1 MAPRLT
7 DYQEKR
13 IIASYVETGTYRGAA
28 RACQVS
34 VNTVRKLVQADT
46 EMLKKVE
53 QKKAENA
60 VDVLAYMADKKETVC
75 EIIGS

>member
-13 IIASYVETGTYRGAA
+13 IITSYVENGTYRAAA

-34 VNTVRKLVQADT
+34 VNTVRKLVQSDT
-46 EMLKKVE
+46 EMLKKAE
-53 QKKAENA
+53 QKKSREHGRYSR
-60 VDVLAYMADKKETVC
+60 LHGQQKRYC
-75 EIIGS
+75 L